1 VHHAFHG
8 LGVAVSILS
17 VYPSTI
23 WFLTGTVLAATGALI
38 GALHCWR
45 SR

>member
-1 VHHAFHG
+1 VHLALSG
-8 LGVAVSILS
+8 LGVAVST
-17 VYPSTI
+17 YPPSI
-23 WFLTGTVLAATGALI
+23 WFLTGTVLATAGALI

>member
-1 VHHAFHG
+1 MHHAFHG
-8 LGVAVSILS
+8 LGVAVST
-17 VYPSTI
+17 YPSTI

>member
-1 VHHAFHG
+1 VHLALSG
-8 LGVAVSILS
+8 LGVAVST
-17 VYPSTI
+17 YPPTT

-38 GALHCWR
+38 GVAHCWL